1 MRFPDFE
8 EECRKME
15 RTREA
20 MDEKLLAD
28 KIKHLYGD
36 EFDVEQLKKAQEIAK
51 KIMERD
57 KLKSKGKSRG

>member
-1 MRFPDFE
+1 
-8 EECRKME
+8 
-15 RTREA
+15 

-57 KLKSKGKSRG
+57 EIDWYDESLIDPKQNK